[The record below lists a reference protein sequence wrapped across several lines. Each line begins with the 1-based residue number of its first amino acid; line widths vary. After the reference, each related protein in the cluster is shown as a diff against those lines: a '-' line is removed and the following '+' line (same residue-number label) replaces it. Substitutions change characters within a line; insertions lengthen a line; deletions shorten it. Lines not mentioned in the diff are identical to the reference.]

1 MAMFLFFPRVQRLF
15 SLSSLFNAG
24 YLLTGIILTGLLTQ
38 GALRL
43 SAMPMIAGLG
53 LGSLTLAILVGMV
66 LGNTVYSH
74 LQPWCDAGVQW
85 SRHYLLRWGIILYGF
100 KLSFQQLTTIGAAGL
115 VIDLLTLTSTLLLA
129 YWLGR
134 RWFQLDGHTAL
145 LIGAGSS
152 ICGAAAVLATAPVLK
167 STADKVAVAV
177 STVVLFGTTAMFL
190 YPWMYQHFI
199 QYSGWLFTPQ
209 TFGVYLG
216 STVHEVAQVVAAGHA
231 ISPVTENTAV
241 IGKMLRVMMLAPFLF
256 LLGLWLKQRQPAQ
269 QSVTSASAGYPWFAL
284 GFVMVCG
291 INSLDWLPAG
301 WVAML
306 TQLDNVLLTM
316 AMVALGLATRLNTLR
331 QAGIKPLLLAA
342 ILFIWLVAGGAAIN
356 LAVQH
361 LFA

>member
-1 MAMFLFFPRVQRLF
+1 MAMFSFSSRVQRLSPF
-15 SLSSLFNAG
+15 STVG
-24 YLLTGIILTGLLTQ
+24 HLLTGIILIGLLTR
-38 GALRL
+38 GILWLSGL
-43 SAMPMIAGLG
+43 SAIAGLG

-66 LGNTVYSH
+66 LGNTAYSH

-100 KLSFQQLTTIGAAGL
+100 RLSFQQLTAVGSAGL
-115 VIDLLTLTSTLLLA
+115 VIDVLTLTSTLLLA

-209 TFGVYLG
+209 TFGLYLG

-231 ISPVTENTAV
+231 ISPETENTAV

-256 LLGLWLKQRQPAQ
+256 LLGLWVKQRQPAHQ
-269 QSVTSASAGYPWFAL
+269 TATSTTTGYPWFAL
-284 GFVMVCG
+284 GFVLMCG
-291 INSLDWLPAG
+291 FNSLNWLPG
-301 WVAML
+301 RWVAL
-306 TQLDNVLLTM
+306 ITQLDNVLLTM
-316 AMVALGLATRLNTLR
+316 AMVALGIATRLSTLR
-331 QAGIKPLLLAA
+331 QAGVKPLLLAA
-342 ILFIWLVAGGAAIN
+342 VLFIWLVAGGAAIN
-356 LAVQH
+356 LAIQH

>member
-1 MAMFLFFPRVQRLF
+1 MAMFSFSSRVQRL
-15 SLSSLFNAG
+15 SPLSSVG
-24 YLLTGIILTGLLTQ
+24 HLLTGIILIGLLTR
-38 GALRL
+38 GILWL
-43 SAMPMIAGLG
+43 SGLPAIAGLG

-66 LGNTVYSH
+66 LGNTAYSH

-100 KLSFQQLTTIGAAGL
+100 RLSFQQLAAVGSAGL
-115 VIDLLTLTSTLLLA
+115 VIDVLTLTSTLLLA

-209 TFGVYLG
+209 TFGLYLG

-231 ISPVTENTAV
+231 ISPETENTAV

-256 LLGLWLKQRQPAQ
+256 LLGLWVKQHQPAH
-269 QSVTSASAGYPWFAL
+269 QSATSATTGYPWFAL
-284 GFVMVCG
+284 GFVLMCG
-291 INSLDWLPAG
+291 FNSLNWLPAR
-301 WVAML
+301 WVAL
-306 TQLDNVLLTM
+306 ITQLDNVLLTM
-316 AMVALGLATRLNTLR
+316 AMVALGIATRLSTLR
-331 QAGIKPLLLAA
+331 QAGVKPLLLAA
-342 ILFIWLVAGGAAIN
+342 VLFIWLVAGGAAIN
-356 LAVQH
+356 LAIQH

>member
-1 MAMFLFFPRVQRLF
+1 MAMFSFSSRVQRL
-15 SLSSLFNAG
+15 SPLSSVG
-24 YLLTGIILTGLLTQ
+24 HLLTGIILIGLLTR
-38 GALRL
+38 GILWL
-43 SAMPMIAGLG
+43 SGLPAIAGLG

-66 LGNTVYSH
+66 LGNTAYSH

-100 KLSFQQLTTIGAAGL
+100 RLSFQQLTAVGSAGL
-115 VIDLLTLTSTLLLA
+115 VIDVLMLTSTLLLA

-145 LIGAGSS
+145 LIGVGSS

-209 TFGVYLG
+209 TFGLYLG

-231 ISPVTENTAV
+231 ISPETENTAV

-256 LLGLWLKQRQPAQ
+256 LLGLWVKQRQPAHQ
-269 QSVTSASAGYPWFAL
+269 TATSATTGYPWFAL
-284 GFVMVCG
+284 GFVLMCG
-291 INSLDWLPAG
+291 FNSLNWLPAR
-301 WVAML
+301 WVAL
-306 TQLDNVLLTM
+306 ITQLDNVLLTM
-316 AMVALGLATRLNTLR
+316 AMVALGIATRLSTLR
-331 QAGIKPLLLAA
+331 QAGVKPLLLAA
-342 ILFIWLVAGGAAIN
+342 VLFIWLVAGGAAIN
-356 LAVQH
+356 LAIQH

>member
-1 MAMFLFFPRVQRLF
+1 MFSFSSRVQRL
-15 SLSSLFNAG
+15 SPLSSVG
-24 YLLTGIILTGLLTQ
+24 HLLTGIILIGLLTR
-38 GALRL
+38 GILWL
-43 SAMPMIAGLG
+43 SGLPAIAGLG

-66 LGNTVYSH
+66 VGNTAYSH

-100 KLSFQQLTTIGAAGL
+100 RLSFQQLTAVGSAGL
-115 VIDLLTLTSTLLLA
+115 VIDVLMLTSTLLLA

-134 RWFQLDGHTAL
+134 RWFKLDGHTAL

-209 TFGVYLG
+209 TFGLYLG

-231 ISPVTENTAV
+231 ISPETENTAV

-256 LLGLWLKQRQPAQ
+256 LLGLWVKQRQPAHQ
-269 QSVTSASAGYPWFAL
+269 TATSATAGYPWFAL
-284 GFVMVCG
+284 GFVLMCG
-291 INSLDWLPAG
+291 FNSLNWLPVR
-301 WVAML
+301 WVAL
-306 TQLDNVLLTM
+306 ITQLDNVLLTM
-316 AMVALGLATRLNTLR
+316 AMVALGIATRLSTLR
-331 QAGIKPLLLAA
+331 QAGVKPLLLAA
-342 ILFIWLVAGGAAIN
+342 VLFIWLVAGGAAIN
-356 LAVQH
+356 LAIQH

>member
-1 MAMFLFFPRVQRLF
+1 MAMFSFSSRVQRLSPF
-15 SLSSLFNAG
+15 STVG
-24 YLLTGIILTGLLTQ
+24 HLLTGIILIGLLTR
-38 GALRL
+38 GILWLSGL
-43 SAMPMIAGLG
+43 SAIAGLG

-66 LGNTVYSH
+66 LGNTAYSH

-100 KLSFQQLTTIGAAGL
+100 RLSFQQLTAVGSAGL
-115 VIDLLTLTSTLLLA
+115 VIDVLTLTSTLLLA

-209 TFGVYLG
+209 TFGLYLG

-231 ISPVTENTAV
+231 ISPETENTAV

-256 LLGLWLKQRQPAQ
+256 LLGLWVKQRQPAHQ
-269 QSVTSASAGYPWFAL
+269 TAASTTTGYPWFAL
-284 GFVMVCG
+284 GFVLMCG
-291 INSLDWLPAG
+291 FNSLNWLPG
-301 WVAML
+301 RWVAL
-306 TQLDNVLLTM
+306 ITQLDNVLLTM
-316 AMVALGLATRLNTLR
+316 AMVALGIATRLSTLR
-331 QAGIKPLLLAA
+331 QAGVKPLLLAA
-342 ILFIWLVAGGAAIN
+342 VLFIWLVAGGAAIN
-356 LAVQH
+356 LAIQH

>member
-1 MAMFLFFPRVQRLF
+1 MAMFSFSSRVQRL
-15 SLSSLFNAG
+15 SPLSAVG
-24 YLLTGIILTGLLTQ
+24 HLLAGIILTGLLTR
-38 GALRL
+38 GVLWL
-43 SAMPMIAGLG
+43 SSLPAIAGLG

-85 SRHYLLRWGIILYGF
+85 SRHHLLRWGIILYGF
-100 KLSFQQLTTIGAAGL
+100 KLSFQQLAAVGVAGL
-115 VIDLLTLTSTLLLA
+115 VIDLMTLTSTLLLA

-134 RWFQLDGHTAL
+134 RWFRLDQHTAL

-177 STVVLFGTTAMFL
+177 STVVLFGTTAMFF
-190 YPWMYQHFI
+190 YPWLYQHVI

-209 TFGVYLG
+209 TFGLYLG

-231 ISPVTENTAV
+231 ISPETENAAV

-256 LLGLWLKQRQPAQ
+256 LLGMWLKPRQPAHP
-269 QSVTSASAGYPWFAL
+269 TTATPTTAGYPWFAL
-284 GFVMVCG
+284 GFVLMCG
-291 INSLDWLPAG
+291 VNSLNGLPG
-301 WVAML
+301 NWVAVI
-306 TQLDNVLLTM
+306 TQLDNALLTM
-316 AMVALGLATRLNTLR
+316 AMVALGMATRLSTLR
-331 QAGIKPLLLAA
+331 QAGLKPLLLAA
-342 ILFIWLVAGGAAIN
+342 VLFIWLVVGGAAIN
-356 LAVQH
+356 LGVQH

>member
-1 MAMFLFFPRVQRLF
+1 MAMFSFSSRVQRL
-15 SLSSLFNAG
+15 SPLSTVG
-24 YLLTGIILTGLLTQ
+24 HLLTGIILIGLLTR
-38 GALRL
+38 GILWL
-43 SAMPMIAGLG
+43 SGLPAIAGLG

-66 LGNTVYSH
+66 LGNTAYSH

-100 KLSFQQLTTIGAAGL
+100 RLSFQQLTAVGSAGL
-115 VIDLLTLTSTLLLA
+115 VIDVLTLTSTLLFA

-134 RWFQLDGHTAL
+134 RWFKLDEHTAL

-209 TFGVYLG
+209 TFGLYLG

-231 ISPVTENTAV
+231 ISPETENTAV

-256 LLGLWLKQRQPAQ
+256 LLGLWVKQRQPAHQ
-269 QSVTSASAGYPWFAL
+269 TATSATAGYPWFAL
-284 GFVMVCG
+284 GFVLMCG
-291 INSLDWLPAG
+291 FNSLNWLPVR
-301 WVAML
+301 WVAL
-306 TQLDNVLLTM
+306 ITQLDNVLLTM
-316 AMVALGLATRLNTLR
+316 AMVALGIATRLSTLR
-331 QAGIKPLLLAA
+331 QAGVKPLLLATV
-342 ILFIWLVAGGAAIN
+342 LFIWLVTGGAAIN
-356 LAVQH
+356 LTIQH